1 MQTGDVGRQY
11 LAAATVGGVRRCRQ
25 SIADLRLEIYPE
37 RLPVVVIS
45 HESHPGNTMNEEP
58 EPLRTLARF
67 TRTSCTPCA

>member
-45 HESHPGNTMNEEP
+45 HESQPGNTMNEAS
-58 EPLRTLARF
+58 EPLRTRVRLARQN
-67 TRTSCTPCA
+67 CTHCS